1 MPKAANINGELA
13 VKADH
18 AANLFGEFFFKVDA
32 KGRLSLPSKFRKV
45 LPKDL
50 VVSLELTDECLY
62 VYHPDEFNAWIDTL
76 FEDRFGGYN
85 ASDKTHVRLRSRLK
99 SRADGVEVD
108 SSGRIMLNPKMREA
122 AGIDKDVVLVGNT
135 GYFEVWDKDAYE
147 SRIANMDLGM
157 FYTDSGDMDVND
169 MYSSDTH
176 AANAGYE
183 DYADEAESVQIVR
196 TITG

>member
-1 MPKAANINGELA
+1 MAKDATHGELA
-13 VKADH
+13 TKADH

-32 KGRLSLPSKFRKV
+32 KGRLALPSKFRKV

-62 VYHPDEFNAWIDTL
+62 VYHPDAFNEWVDKL

-85 ASDKTHVRLRSRLK
+85 ASDKTHVRLRSKLK

-122 AGIDKDVVLVGNT
+122 AGISKEVVLVGNT
-135 GYFEVWDKDAYE
+135 GYFEVWDRSAYE
-147 SRIANMDLGM
+147 DRIASVDLSL
-157 FYTDSGDMDVND
+157 FYTDSG
-169 MYSSDTH
+169 SSSESSNGAGD
-176 AANAGYE
+176 ALSANAEHKFAKAQPSE
-183 DYADEAESVQIVR
+183 DE
-196 TITG
+196 